1 MNSALKL
8 NALQSGPFTAQ
19 KNLVDV
25 ILPGGKQYDLTKS
38 YLNLVCSMSQ
48 SDVSGTTATYN
59 WEANWLDSD
68 GNGLVNHFDNSALV
82 KNCRMTSDRVGILED
97 RRRNDVLIQQLK
109 TYSNNDDDFLGT
121 RYKDLCQIAGQG
133 NIKLAPNI
141 EFFKEGST
149 KSRVSDMQIQIPL
162 KDCFEL
168 ANHSNLPCDKLGDT
182 RLHFELNLD
191 RFNVSVH
198 QGAGTRASEWGKES
212 YTEMGEDT
220 TVGSVSTL
228 TTTEV
233 FEDLGQS
240 PFWVNQRLD
249 ISGVIRDASAVD
261 VSFNEQKLISSIE
274 WLTTGADKGKIK
286 LTMDSTFA
294 TIASGETMRDVVVDG
309 TNATISLSVNEAE
322 LILEE
327 SGMMERQDELVYS
340 TYLNEEDNGNSLTT
354 FSRLYNCEEN
364 AFNLLVCLP
373 DASSDLICV
382 NGTNAT
388 QFQDYRI
395 RVDNVDLTNRKVVA
409 GANPS
414 PLYYD
419 RVGMY
424 MLNANLPL
432 RNLIEVEKE
441 TNKRWDTRYTN
452 SPKKLFF
459 MGTPLAQTPQRK
471 LVQLSINGASGA
483 GGVKTIQLYKQI
495 VKQVK
500 L

>member
-48 SDVSGTTATYN
+48 SDASGTTATYN
-59 WEANWLDSD
+59 WEAKWKSPS
-68 GNGLVNHFDNSALV
+68 GVVQANHFDNSALV
-82 KNCRMTSDRVGILED
+82 KNCRMTSDTVGILED

-109 TYSNNDDDFLGT
+109 TYYNNDDDFLGR
-121 RYKDLCQIAGQG
+121 RYKDLCQVSGQG
-133 NIKLAPNI
+133 SIKLAPNI

-168 ANHSNLPCDKLGDT
+168 ANHSNLPCDKLLDT
-182 RLHFELNLD
+182 RLSFELNLD
-191 RFNVSVH
+191 KFAVQQY
-198 QGAGTRASEWGKES
+198 QGAGTRTADFGNVK
-212 YTEMGEDT
+212 YTEMADDT
-220 TVGSVSTL
+220 TVGDVTTL
-228 TTTEV
+228 TTKQV

-240 PFWVNQRLD
+240 PYWVNQRLD

-261 VSFNEQKLISSIE
+261 VSFNEQKIISSIE

-286 LTMDSTFA
+286 LTMDSAFTTIVA
-294 TIASGETMRDVVVDG
+294 TKSMRDVVVDG

-373 DASSDLICV
+373 DEDSDLICV
-382 NGTNAT
+382 NGTSAT
-388 QFQDYRI
+388 QYEDYRI

-432 RNLIEVEKE
+432 RNLIEVEKRTE
-441 TNKRWDTRYTN
+441 LGWDARYTN
-452 SPKKLFF
+452 TPKKLFF

-483 GGVKTIQLYKQI
+483 GGVKSIQLYKQV

>member
-25 ILPGGKQYDLTKS
+25 VLPAGKQYDLTKS
-38 YLNLVCSMSQ
+38 YLNLVCSMTQ
-48 SDVSGTTATYN
+48 TDASGTGATYN
-59 WEANWLDSD
+59 WAANWKDSAG
-68 GNGLVNHFDNSALV
+68 GNSHNQFCNAALV

-121 RYKDLCQIAGQG
+121 RYKDLCQIYGQG
-133 NIKLAPNI
+133 NLKFAPNI
-141 EFFKEGST
+141 EFIKEGST

-191 RFNVSVH
+191 KLRIDFEM
-198 QGAGTRASEWGKES
+198 GAGTRTTEWGNVK
-212 YTEMGEDT
+212 YTVMAEDT
-220 TVGSVSTL
+220 TVGPVSTL
-228 TTTEV
+228 TTTEK

-240 PFWVNQRLD
+240 PFWVNQRLNIQGD
-249 ISGVIRDASAVD
+249 ISDASATTG
-261 VSFNEQKLISSIE
+261 FNEDKLINSIE
-274 WLTTGADKGKIK
+274 WLTSGADKGKLK
-286 LTMDSTFA
+286 LTMDSAFTDISA
-294 TIASGETMRDVVVDG
+294 GSTMKNVVVDG
-309 TNATISLSVNEAE
+309 TIAEVSLSVNEAE

-327 SGMMERQDELVYS
+327 SGTMEKQDELVYS
-340 TYLNEEDNGNSLTT
+340 TYLNEEDNGNSLTS

-373 DASSDLICV
+373 DASSDLVCV
-382 NGTNAT
+382 NGTGAT
-388 QFQDYRI
+388 QYEDYRI

-419 RVGMY
+419 RAGMY

-432 RNLIEVEKE
+432 KNLIEVAKR
-441 TNKRWDTRYTN
+441 TNELWDDRYKT
-452 SPKKLFF
+452 SPRKLFF
-459 MGTPLAQTPQRK
+459 MGTPLSQTPQRK

-483 GGVKTIQLYKQI
+483 GGVNSIQLYKQV

>member
-8 NALQSGPFTAQ
+8 NALQSGPFTEQ

-25 ILPGGKQYDLTKS
+25 VLPGGKQYDLTKS
-38 YLNLVCSMSQ
+38 YLNLVCSMTQ
-48 SDVSGTTATYN
+48 TDASGTGATYN
-59 WEANWLDSD
+59 WAANWKDSAG
-68 GNGLVNHFDNSALV
+68 GNSQNQFCNAALV

-121 RYKDLCQIAGQG
+121 RYKDLCQIYGQG
-133 NIKLAPNI
+133 NLKFAPNI
-141 EFFKEGST
+141 EFIKEGST

-191 RFNVSVH
+191 KLRIDFEM
-198 QGAGTRASEWGKES
+198 GAGTRTTEWGNEK
-212 YTEMGEDT
+212 YTVMAEDT
-220 TVGSVSTL
+220 NVGPVSTL

-240 PFWVNQRLD
+240 PFWVNQRLHIQGD
-249 ISGVIRDASAVD
+249 ISDASATTP
-261 VSFNEQKLISSIE
+261 FTAEKLINSIE
-274 WLTTGADKGKIK
+274 WLTSGADKGKLK
-286 LTMDSTFA
+286 LTMDSAFTDISA
-294 TIASGETMRDVVVDG
+294 GDTMKNVVVDG
-309 TNATISLSVNEAE
+309 TIAEVSLSVNEAE

-327 SGMMERQDELVYS
+327 SGTMEKQDELVYS
-340 TYLNEEDNGNSLTT
+340 TYLNEEDNGSSLTA

-373 DASSDLICV
+373 DASSDLVCV

-388 QFQDYRI
+388 QYEDYRI

-432 RNLIEVEKE
+432 KNLIEVGKR
-441 TNKRWDTRYTN
+441 TNELWDNRYKDT
-452 SPKKLFF
+452 PRKLFF

-483 GGVKTIQLYKQI
+483 GGVNSIQLYKQV

>member
-19 KNLVDV
+19 KNLVDIV
-25 ILPGGKQYDLTKS
+25 LPAGKQYDLTKS
-38 YLNLVCSMSQ
+38 YLNLVCSMTQ
-48 SDVSGTTATYN
+48 SDPSGTSATYN
-59 WEANWLDSD
+59 WAANWKDST
-68 GNGLVNHFDNSALV
+68 GSATNTHFYNSALV

-109 TYSNNDDDFLGT
+109 TYSTNDDDFLGT
-121 RYKDLCQIAGQG
+121 RYKDLCQIPGQG

-191 RFNVSVH
+191 RLAVGGY
-198 QGAGTRASEWGKES
+198 QGAGTRGTEWGKES
-212 YTEMGEDT
+212 YTVMEQDT
-220 TVGSVSTL
+220 TVGPVSTL

-249 ISGVIRDASAVD
+249 ISGVVRDASAVD

-286 LTMDSTFA
+286 LTMDSNFA

-322 LILEE
+322 LVLEE
-327 SGMMERQDELVYS
+327 SAMMEKQDELVYS
-340 TYLNEEDNGNSLTT
+340 TYLNEEDNGNSLST
-354 FSRLYNCEEN
+354 FSRLYSCEEN

-373 DASSDLICV
+373 DASSDLVCI
-382 NGTNAT
+382 NGQSAS
-388 QFQDYRI
+388 QFRDYRI
-395 RVDNVDLTNRKVVA
+395 RVDNVDLTNRKVVVSP
-409 GANPS
+409 NPS

-432 RNLIEVEKE
+432 RNLIEVEKS
-441 TNKRWDTRYTN
+441 TNKLWDTRY
-452 SPKKLFF
+452 SDDPKKLIFI
-459 MGTPLAQTPQRK
+459 GTPLAQTPQRK
-471 LVQLSINGASGA
+471 LVQLSINGDGGA
-483 GGVKTIQLYKQI
+483 GGVQSIQLYKQV